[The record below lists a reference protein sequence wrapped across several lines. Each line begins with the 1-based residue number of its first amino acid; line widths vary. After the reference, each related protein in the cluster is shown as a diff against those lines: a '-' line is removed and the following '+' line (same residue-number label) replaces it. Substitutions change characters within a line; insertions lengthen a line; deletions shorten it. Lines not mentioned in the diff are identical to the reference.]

1 MSEPSLNE
9 RLEALAAFAPVFE
22 GQDFTFGEWHSLP
35 GHMPWFSLSLE
46 ARQFVTSA
54 SRFGWV
60 VPSFDWPAWQ
70 QTNEARPLLTD
81 PQSIECASVADLE
94 HVLTAHIRLDRFSE
108 GHLAAAFE
116 NGHLTAI
123 TRRARA
129 LMRQGETSD

>member
-1 MSEPSLNE
+1 MNAPSLSE
-9 RLEALAAFAPVFE
+9 RLEALAAFVPVFE
-22 GQDFTFGEWHSLP
+22 DQDFTFGEWDSHP
-35 GHMPWFSLSLE
+35 GHMPWFSLSVQ

-81 PQSIECASVADLE
+81 PQSIERASAADLE
-94 HVLTAHIRLDRFSE
+94 HLLTTHIRLDRFSE
-108 GHLAAAFE
+108 GHLASAFE

-123 TRRARA
+123 ARRAGA